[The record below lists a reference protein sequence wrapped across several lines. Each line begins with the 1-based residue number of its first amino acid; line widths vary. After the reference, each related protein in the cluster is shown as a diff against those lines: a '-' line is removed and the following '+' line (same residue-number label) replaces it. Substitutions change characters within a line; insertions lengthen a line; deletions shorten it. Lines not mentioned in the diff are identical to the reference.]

1 MIVDLVVL
9 RDDKYQAPQVRDEP
23 CVYRVI
29 PSVCGDQ
36 DLGHL
41 RQEAFEGE
49 SLQVGCQVI
58 LIDIDYLVRLVG
70 AIFLYQLISVL
81 HGLVVGVRD
90 AGLDIWNDQCLFP
103 LLKPFWARP
112 SCFLLNSA
120 QFRLLLISSLWHFA
134 LLGPLGLIYIL
145 IDPLLLGIT
154 YVLESPEARVH
165 RLLLA
170 FLPVLRLLFSLS
182 LMSLV
187 SCGSGLPIVHK
198 RYLLFFD
205 GTRVLLVYDYFL

>member
-1 MIVDLVVL
+1 
-9 RDDKYQAPQVRDEP
+9 
-23 CVYRVI
+23 
-29 PSVCGDQ
+29 
-36 DLGHL
+36 
-41 RQEAFEGE
+41 
-49 SLQVGCQVI
+49 
-58 LIDIDYLVRLVG
+58 
-70 AIFLYQLISVL
+70 
-81 HGLVVGVRD
+81 
-90 AGLDIWNDQCLFP
+90 
-103 LLKPFWARP
+103 
-112 SCFLLNSA
+112 
-120 QFRLLLISSLWHFA
+120 LWHFA

-154 YVLESPEARVH
+154 NVLESPEARVN

-182 LMSLV
+182 LMSLL